1 MHLEQK
7 TQQDISLSAV
17 PDVWDGKGRELAK
30 DHEGRSWGRNG
41 RNGMESR
48 KSPAGGHGLS
58 HTSLLRWKAPML
70 PLVSKL
76 LINRHLFISK
86 ARGQTFRP
94 AGEALGREQCS
105 GLHPVMGT
113 RLDLF
118 LHYSLWIL

>member
-17 PDVWDGKGRELAK
+17 PDVRDGKGRELAK

-58 HTSLLRWKAPML
+58 AHLSPQMEGTNAAAGVQASNQQAPF
-70 PLVSKL
+70 
-76 LINRHLFISK
+76 HLKSQGSNIQTG
-86 ARGQTFRP
+86 RGGP
-94 AGEALGREQCS
+94 GA
-105 GLHPVMGT
+105 
-113 RLDLF
+113 
-118 LHYSLWIL
+118 